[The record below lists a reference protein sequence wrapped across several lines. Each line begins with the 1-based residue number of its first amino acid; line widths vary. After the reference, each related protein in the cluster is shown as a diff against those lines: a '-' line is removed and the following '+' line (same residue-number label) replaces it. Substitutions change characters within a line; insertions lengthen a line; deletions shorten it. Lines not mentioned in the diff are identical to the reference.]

1 MPSDLQNV
9 INQILVFMNTATRHF
24 LALTIILLL
33 TSCNAPG
40 DNKDTIVLIKTTS
53 GDIKVKLYDNT
64 PLHRDNFIKL
74 VNMGFYE
81 GISFHRVIKDFM
93 IQAGD
98 PATRT
103 GLTKEQLDTLDR
115 YTIPAEFRVEYFH
128 KKGALAAA
136 REGNDVN
143 PEMRSSGTQFYIVQ
157 GKKQTEADVK
167 AIEGRINSNIK
178 QALFSRLIRETA
190 DSAILSGKPLQDS
203 EIQELASMKM
213 FEYLT
218 STGEFKFSQE
228 QINSYMNS
236 GGVPR
241 LDGTYTVFG
250 EVIEGIEV
258 VDRIA
263 ATQTNTSD
271 KPLNDIKIVK
281 MKLVSK

>member
-1 MPSDLQNV
+1 MQNV

>member
-1 MPSDLQNV
+1 LPSDLQNV

-74 VNMGFYE
+74 VNIGFYE

-136 REGNDVN
+136 REGNEVN